1 MRFKLALIPNPSA
14 FGNALPKSYSYE
26 ISEGLHT
33 AFENG
38 KDIFRNWIKN
48 NGLDEQASDFK
59 RFCYSRLSNPES
71 HPQRDRLLIGSESV
85 ELQISF
91 FDELGTEQMM
101 RDLFQDQK
109 IVIGDFLSKV
119 EFKIGTIERLH
130 TPKLEGAANFRTLSP
145 LYLPI
150 QREDGSWMS
159 ISPETQNFGNLLFRN
174 LKEKHLALYGQP
186 FDGDE
191 IFSFQLLQASYSN
204 SVIVNAGT
212 KQETKLRG
220 FDTAFYFEAD
230 SRLLKIGYEAGFGE
244 NNHLG
249 FGMVESIQ

>member
-26 ISEGLHT
+26 ISEGLYA

-38 KDIFRNWIKN
+38 KEIFRNWLIN
-48 NGLDEQASDFK
+48 NGLDEQANSFK
-59 RFCYSRLSNPES
+59 RFCYSRLSIPSS
-71 HPQRDRLLIGSESV
+71 HTQRDRLLIDCKSI
-85 ELQISF
+85 ELQVSF
-91 FDELGTEQMM
+91 FHELGTEQMI
-101 RDLFQDQK
+101 RDLFLGKK

-119 EFKIGTIERLH
+119 EFKIGAIERLY
-130 TPKLEGAANFRTLSP
+130 TPKLGGAANFRTLSP

-150 QREDGSWMS
+150 HREDGSWMS
-159 ISPETQNFGNLLFRN
+159 ISPETQNFGDLLFRN
-174 LKEKHLALYGQP
+174 LKDKYLALYGQP

-191 IFSFQLLQASYSN
+191 VFSFQLLQASYSN

-212 KQETKLRG
+212 KQETKLRS
-220 FDTAFYFEAD
+220 FDTAFYFETD

-249 FGMVESIQ
+249 FGMVESI